1 MIRNY
6 IIFIFL
12 LFPTLLFAQ
21 KAKIAFD
28 SKEHNFGRIQ
38 EKGGKVS
45 FEFTFKNEGD
55 SPLIIRHVEASC
67 GCTVPKW
74 DKRPIPP
81 GGTGSIT
88 VTFNPRSRP
97 GNLLKKI
104 VVYTNATPPN
114 HLLKITGKVV
124 EEPIDIQKEYPFAIG
139 SLRFTTDTIRLDAHH
154 PKQIIGMFQNEKKKI
169 SLDRI
174 QKPTYLELD
183 YSPLIIQK
191 QQKGDIIITLK
202 NNMMRNFSP
211 SDTLIITTSE
221 GVQGKFIIK
230 IEK

>member
-74 DKRPIPP
+74 DKRP
-81 GGTGSIT
+81 
-88 VTFNPRSRP
+88 
-97 GNLLKKI
+97 
-104 VVYTNATPPN
+104 PN

-154 PKQIIGMFQNEKKKI
+154 PKQIIGMFQNEKKRI

-174 QKPTYLELD
+174 RKPTYLELD

-202 NNMMRNFSP
+202 NNMMGNVSP